1 ISSRRAP
8 RATRISSVSAALRE
22 VLGATRVALASL
34 AEACLAGVVL
44 VSAGFPIVAPLAA
57 LSAAIG
63 GAWSVVLSGG
73 VGTDAAG
80 VVPTA
85 FPSDTGPADLAGL
98 VPATGVTGL
107 VAASAFFAGVRF
119 RADGAAVIAS
129 DGSAVIASA
138 GAAVMAAGGAAV
150 IAAVA
155 FAVVF
160 LAGVAFAGVDFAAVT
175 ALTSS
180 VAAAVAVA
188 VFLAVAV
195 CCAAPVDAGVVF
207 LPGAAFDS
215 GAAFETGEAFRA
227 AGFTAADL
235 RALTVVAALA
245 PAATVLLAARV
256 AAAFDAPFRAA
267 RSRSAMASPTCKM
280 GARRGA

>member
-44 VSAGFPIVAPLAA
+44 VSAGLPIVAPLAA

-129 DGSAVIASA
+129 DGAAVI
-138 GAAVMAAGGAAV
+138 AAGGAAV

-155 FAVVF
+155 FAVAF
-160 LAGVAFAGVDFAAVT
+160 LPGLPLAGVPFARVAFAGVAFAVVA
-175 ALTSS
+175 ALTT
-180 VAAAVAVA
+180 AAVAVVFLPGGA
-188 VFLAVAV
+188 AFLAGAALVVVLAGVFAGVFLAVAAFV
-195 CCAAPVDAGVVF
+195 GAFFGV
-207 LPGAAFDS
+207 AAF
-215 GAAFETGEAFRA
+215 A
-227 AGFTAADL
+227 
-235 RALTVVAALA
+235 VVAAL
-245 PAATVLLAARV
+245 VV
-256 AAAFDAPFRAA
+256 AALVVAA
-267 RSRSAMASPTCKM
+267 LVVAALVV
-280 GARRGA
+280 AA